1 MSSSK
6 TFLFLKPILTPNAL
20 ATVQAN
26 PILLGYALATIGGI
40 IVLCVLSWYIGF
52 QTSKAYKKPK
62 GQDKKGGK
70 VGEKKGFADV
80 LKGLPLV
87 GKK

>member
-1 MSSSK
+1 MSSAN

-26 PILLGYALATIGGI
+26 PVLLAYALATIGGMI
-40 IVLCVLSWYIGF
+40 FLSVLSWYISF

-62 GQDKKGGK
+62 GANKGGK
-70 VGEKKGFADV
+70 GGEKKGLAGAF
-80 LKGLPLV
+80 KGLPLI